1 MTNNREDYLK
11 IIFKLNESGK
21 KVTNKLIATHLG
33 VSPASVSEMLKKMV
47 KEDLIVIHNNII
59 SLTDYSV
66 EYTKDLLSKHRL
78 WETFLLTKLNYT
90 WKDVHEQAERLEHAT
105 DESLKNKLNEYLEY
119 PTHCPHGSIIYANQK
134 EYFDEIIPMSNLKVG
149 DSARIVRVHSEKSL
163 LSYLDRLELNIGSE
177 FKVIDRDMFDES
189 MSINCNGN
197 KLVVSTKAL
206 PAVYVIKM

>member
-1 MTNNREDYLK
+1 
-11 IIFKLNESGK
+11 
-21 KVTNKLIATHLG
+21 
-33 VSPASVSEMLKKMV
+33 
-47 KEDLIVIHNNII
+47 
-59 SLTDYSV
+59 
-66 EYTKDLLSKHRL
+66 
-78 WETFLLTKLNYT
+78 
-90 WKDVHEQAERLEHAT
+90 
-105 DESLKNKLNEYLEY
+105 
-119 PTHCPHGSIIYANQK
+119 
-134 EYFDEIIPMSNLKVG
+134 MSNLKIG